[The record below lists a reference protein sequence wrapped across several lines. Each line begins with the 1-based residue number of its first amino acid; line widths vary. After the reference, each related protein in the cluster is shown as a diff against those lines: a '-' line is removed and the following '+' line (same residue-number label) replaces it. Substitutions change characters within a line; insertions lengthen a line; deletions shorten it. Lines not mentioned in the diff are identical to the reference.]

1 MYGSIYFYTMIT
13 NLNVAKMTTL
23 QEISTHK
30 AIHENGVIN
39 IYAKGMIWDV
49 NELAPDGS
57 KLWEGCELKK
67 YPEWFT
73 DELLWTIPYNERDD
87 LFAIFER
94 LEEDNRIGLAELNEE
109 ILEEIKS

>member
-1 MYGSIYFYTMIT
+1 MG
-13 NLNVAKMTTL
+13 TL
-23 QEISTHK
+23 KEISTHK

-39 IYAKGMIWDV
+39 IYSKGMDFDI

-57 KLWEGCELKK
+57 KLWDGNEKEK
-67 YPEWFT
+67 YPDWFT

-94 LEEDNRIGLAELNEE
+94 LEEDNRIGLAELNEAMQ
-109 ILEEIKS
+109 S